1 MIKVLRR
8 SLRTRRRGNVQIL
21 DWNLFTGTT
30 TTRFSSSLSSSHPLL
45 SSINLLSLSL
55 PSLLLSSR
63 SLSELSSLS
72 SLSGFAGKAASS
84 GGKSQQVSE
93 EQREGERCHI
103 VNSLSIVNNHH
114 IVNSLHIVNNHHI
127 VSSLHHAQLTILSM
141 KPPPLSNFPPSSPRK
156 PLHGYW

>member
-103 VNSLSIVNNHH
+103 VN
-114 IVNSLHIVNNHHI
+114 NHHI

-156 PLHGYW
+156 PLHGY